1 MSKLQLQNKTFGKI
15 TALYP
20 TDKRDRKGRIIWKC
34 RCTCGNEFEL
44 AASRVSSYGM
54 CAECKK
60 ENQVSDIYKNVC
72 LAKEGNLDALQ
83 FLFDHY
89 KPLIKKQID
98 FWSAVYPPTVNIE
111 DDLYQVGRIA
121 IYKTVCNY
129 PPSEFSLKV
138 SRLVT
143 NAVKKEI
150 IRFGTPISLGTK
162 HKPDL
167 KQNKI
172 SFVRRNS
179 DFTQNYEFDLEEFM
193 YNSNLVDIMN
203 KVLTPRELDILTQ
216 YVVYNKSKTQL
227 GAKYQISSER
237 VRQILATACRKVK
250 KAYS

>member
-34 RCTCGNEFEL
+34 RCDCGNEFEL
-44 AASRVSSYGM
+44 AASHVSSYGM
-54 CAECKK
+54 CAKCKK
-60 ENQVSDIYKNVC
+60 EKQVSDIYKNAC
-72 LAKEGNLDALQ
+72 LAKEGNMEALQ

-98 FWSAVYPPTVNIE
+98 YWSAVYPTTVNIE
-111 DDLYQVGRIA
+111 DDLYQVGKIA
-121 IYKTVCNY
+121 IYKTVCSY

-138 SRLVT
+138 ARLVS

-150 IRFGTPISLGTK
+150 LHFGTPISLGTK
-162 HKPDL
+162 HKPDS
-167 KQNKI
+167 KQKNV

-179 DFTQNYEFDLEEFM
+179 DFTQNCEFDLEEFI

-203 KVLTPRELDILTQ
+203 KVLTPREFDILIQ
-216 YVVYNKSKTQL
+216 HIVNNKSKTQL

>member
-1 MSKLQLQNKTFGKI
+1 MSKLQLQNKKFGKI
-15 TALYP
+15 IALYP
-20 TDKRDRKGRIIWKC
+20 MDKRDRKGRIIWKC
-34 RCTCGNEFEL
+34 RCDCGNEFEL
-44 AASRVSSYGM
+44 TASRVSSYGM

-89 KPLIKKQID
+89 KPLVKKQID
-98 FWSAVYPPTVNIE
+98 FWSAVYPPTVDIK

-150 IRFGTPISLGTK
+150 IHFGTPISLGTK
-162 HKPDL
+162 QKPDS
-167 KQNKI
+167 KKRNI

-179 DFTQNYEFDLEEFM
+179 DFTQNYEFDLEDFI

-203 KVLTPRELDILTQ
+203 KILTPRELDILIQ
-216 YVVYNKSKTQL
+216 HVVYNKSKTQL